1 MIDSYLGRER
11 LAKKAEDESR
21 WREAAQHWLA
31 CGHKQDADA
40 CTLIADSVER
50 GDAYRE
56 EVKRVLGPE
65 PILDATNVRAWQK
78 WHRDLS
84 EIYRK
89 HFL

>member
-1 MIDSYLGRER
+1 MSEIYLERER
-11 LAKKAEDESR
+11 LAKKAENESR
-21 WREAAQHWLA
+21 WREAAQHWLSI
-31 CGHKQDADA
+31 GHNKDADA
-40 CTLIADSVER
+40 CILIAYSVER

-56 EVKRVLGPE
+56 EVDRVLGPE